1 MIPLLILLLAG
12 LQAPARPQRPPATP
26 AQPKP
31 APATPARAAP
41 VPSGFFT
48 SKLPLSE
55 LQNKQAVLD
64 TTYGTIVF
72 DLLPEAAPNHVAFFI
87 TRAREKAFDGTTF
100 HRVIQNGIVQGG
112 DPLSRDPAQAGKYG
126 TGGLRQLRFEP
137 NGEKHTRG
145 AVSAVLIPG
154 ERDSAGAQ
162 FFICVSDQPSLDGQ
176 YTVFARVAEG
186 IAIAQKIS
194 QVAAANGVPSDR
206 IVIRTVTIR
215 EKPAPV
221 PEPFSTESI
230 SELSKTQVVMETSLG
245 ALTIQMFPD
254 KAPNHVRQFL
264 RLAAAGAYNG
274 TALHRVVR
282 GFVAQGGYMPSRTT
296 PLDERQQGFV
306 RKLMPE
312 FNDTPH
318 ELGTLS
324 MARGDD
330 PGSADTSFFLVLDRT
345 PSLDGKY
352 TVFGK
357 VVGGIDVL
365 EKIGGVAVDGETPR
379 TRIEVTRV
387 TISKAP

>member
-31 APATPARAAP
+31 APAKPAPAAP

-64 TTYGTIVF
+64 TSYGTIVF

>member
-1 MIPLLILLLAG
+1 MIPFLVLLLAV
-12 LQAPARPQRPPATP
+12 LQAPARPQRPPAAPPQPARP
-26 AQPKP
+26 AQPAKP
-31 APATPARAAP
+31 APAAG
-41 VPSGFFT
+41 GFFT

-64 TTYGTIVF
+64 TTAGTIVF

-100 HRVIQNGIVQGG
+100 HRVIPNGIIQGG
-112 DPLSRDPAQAGKYG
+112 DPLSRDPAQAARYG

-186 IAIAQKIS
+186 LAVAQKIS
-194 QVAAANGVPSDR
+194 QVAANNNGAPSER

-221 PEPFSTESI
+221 PEPFSTESV
-230 SELSKTQVVMETSLG
+230 SELSKTRVRIETSLG
-245 ALTIQMFPD
+245 PLTLQMFPD

-264 RLAAAGAYNG
+264 RLAGSGAYDG
-274 TALHRVVR
+274 TTFHRVVR
-282 GFVAQGGYMPSRTT
+282 GFVVQGGYMQTRST
-296 PLDERQQGFV
+296 PLDEKQQGFV

-318 ELGTLS
+318 ELGTVS

-357 VVGGIDVL
+357 VVEGIEVL

-387 TISKAP
+387 SVVTN

>member
-1 MIPLLILLLAG
+1 MIPLLIVLLAG

-31 APATPARAAP
+31 APAAP
-41 VPSGFFT
+41 STAGFFT

-72 DLLPEAAPNHVAFFI
+72 DLLPDAAPNHVAFFI

-100 HRVIQNGIVQGG
+100 HRVIQNGIIQGG

-186 IAIAQKIS
+186 ITIAQKIS
-194 QVAAANGVPSDR
+194 QVATANGVPSER
-206 IVIRTVTIR
+206 MVIRTVTIR

-221 PEPFSTESI
+221 PEPFSTESV
-230 SELSKTQVVMETSLG
+230 SELGKTQVQMDTSLG
-245 ALTIQMFPD
+245 TIRLQMFPD

-264 RLAAAGAYNG
+264 RLAAAGAYDG
-274 TALHRVVR
+274 TAFHRVVR
-282 GFVAQGGYMPSRTT
+282 GFVAQGGYMPSRTS

-330 PGSADTSFFLVLDRT
+330 PASADTSFFLVLDRT

-365 EKIGGVAVDGETPR
+365 EKIGGVALDGETPR

-387 TISKAP
+387 TITKTP